1 MAGKDQDPQ
10 GEWEQLRP
18 DALLAIRGLADSLEV
33 GDIPTQELLDLYVYS
48 KRVVAEVMGARFDM
62 EFPGLSPE
70 FHRLR
75 EDLSETMV
83 SRYGGSVPAPYLV
96 VPYGSKVHEKLF
108 HILLQRFDTEV
119 PAGLL
124 RVPTRD
130 SVHTERRVRELR
142 ELGLD
147 IDTKKHSGIDT
158 YRLCSL
164 NLDFSLIP
172 KIIFNTA
179 RDKKHSLI
187 SRAELEKILKA
198 G

>member
-1 MAGKDQDPQ
+1 MAGKDPER
-10 GEWEQLRP
+10 EWEHLRP
-18 DALLAIRGLADSLEV
+18 DALLAIRGLADSLEA
-33 GDIPTQELLDLYVYS
+33 GDLPAQELLDLYVYS

-62 EFPGLSPE
+62 EFPGMSPE

-75 EDLSETMV
+75 EELSEAMV
-83 SRYGGSVPAPYLV
+83 SRYGDSVPAAYLA

-108 HILLQRFDTEV
+108 HILLQRFNTEV
-119 PAGLL
+119 PAELL

-147 IDTKKHSGIDT
+147 IDTKKLSGIDT
-158 YRLCSL
+158 YKLCSL
-164 NLDFSLIP
+164 SLDFSVIP

-179 RDKKHSLI
+179 RDKKHPLMP
-187 SRAELEKILKA
+187 RVKLEEILQS